1 MNPDFFDILIALIIY
16 FILIF
21 QYKKLN
27 NSLFLNPVS
36 PLLLVFAISISTV
49 NYFHRT
55 GDMNDDEYFILIL
68 EFMIY
73 FIFIF
78 ITPFFV
84 KNKYTKLAN
93 YMNISTFDMQVTKI
107 IFYLSL
113 AIGIVYIFLLWSTY
127 GSGDERF
134 ILNRNMR
141 GLMLINSLFSI
152 WALYM
157 SSIIYSKTKE
167 RKFLYYVIILIVLS
181 GLMGAKSATII
192 GLLVFLFFYF
202 QCNKI
207 NIKNLFV
214 IGIIGICLLI
224 LPTYFMYS
232 NPIEKIL
239 IRIFW
244 SADIYVW
251 SFKLGDYKQFIDYYD
266 PISYI
271 LHPYSSL
278 IGIRGYE
285 YNFGSQILESA
296 NLVVNGMGPQDHM
309 PMLGLIFFNDCILC
323 IVVFTVIFSSIILF
337 TIVFVFYFF
346 SKTNINLS
354 FRVMIF
360 SLFYTNSFNMFLS
373 VNIYSFSVVI
383 ALLGLGVYIVL
394 YILRNIK
401 TIYIDKKEN
410 V

>member
-1 MNPDFFDILIALIIY
+1 MNPDFLDITIALVIY

-27 NSLFLNPVS
+27 KTLFLNPVS
-36 PLLLVFAISISTV
+36 PILLVFAISISTV
-49 NYFHRT
+49 NYFYRT
-55 GDMNDDEYFILIL
+55 GDMNDREYYILML
-68 EFMIY
+68 EFIIY

-78 ITPFFV
+78 IAPFFV
-84 KNKYTKLAN
+84 KTKYTKLSN
-93 YMNISTFDMQVTKI
+93 YMNISKFDIQITKI
-107 IFYLSL
+107 IFYISL
-113 AIGIVYIFLLWSTY
+113 IIGLFYILLLWTNY

-134 ILNRNMR
+134 ILNKNMR
-141 GLMLINSLFSI
+141 GLMLLNSLFSI

-157 SSIIYSKTKE
+157 SSVIYSKTKE
-167 RKFLYYVIILIVLS
+167 KTFLYYAIVLILLS
-181 GLMGAKSATII
+181 SFMGAKSAAILA
-192 GLLVFLFFYF
+192 LLVFLFFYV

-207 NIKNLFV
+207 NIKYLFLIV
-214 IGIIGICLLI
+214 IVGISLLFI
-224 LPTYFMYS
+224 PVYFMYG

-244 SADIYVW
+244 SADIYIW

-278 IGIRGYE
+278 FGIRGYE
-285 YNFGSQILESA
+285 YNFGAQILESA
-296 NLVVNGMGPQDHM
+296 NLKVSGMGPQDHM
-309 PMLGLIFFNDCILC
+309 PMLGLIFFNDCLLC
-323 IVVFTVIFSSIILF
+323 IIVFTFIFSFLMLF

-360 SLFYTNSFNMFLS
+360 SLLYTTSFNMFLS
-373 VNIYSFSVVI
+373 INIYSFSIVI
-383 ALLGLGVYIVL
+383 SLLGLSIYSIF
-394 YILRNIK
+394 YILK
-401 TIYIDKKEN
+401 N
-410 V
+410 VKSHKGTE